1 MKKRGFTLI
10 ELLVVI
16 AIIGI
21 LAAILLPALAR
32 AREAARRSSC
42 QNNLKQW
49 GIVLKMYSN
58 EAKGGFPPMQ
68 LGNYPKSPADGGGY
82 RWALDVG
89 PNVFTLYPEYLTDP
103 MLAYCP
109 SKAGLSEAMA
119 KAKRNGEWCFG
130 YSANGGGD
138 CGRSI
143 DNSYGYLGWVIDRAS
158 MSAADSEPVTSAT
171 SIAKLGALGVTLPP
185 GLPANAV
192 MPRQVNAVLDT
203 LLDLN
208 TLPAYVSGA
217 AQGNAPSADKDADM
231 AASGE
236 PAGSG
241 NGGGNTVYRLREGIE
256 RFLITDINNAGSA
269 NVAQSSVWIMF
280 DQLSTAPAAYNHIPG
295 GANVLY
301 MDGHVEFKKY
311 DRNGEAPA
319 NEAMA
324 TFVGVL
330 TMEQ

>member
-1 MKKRGFTLI
+1 MKRRGFTLI

-49 GIVLKMYSN
+49 GLVLKMYSN

-68 LGNYPKSPADGGGY
+68 LGNYAMQTGGFT
-82 RWALDVG
+82 WVLDAG
-89 PNVFTLYPEYLTDP
+89 PNAFTLYPEYLTDP
-103 MLAYCP
+103 MIAFCP
-109 SKAGLSEAMA
+109 SKAGLSEAVVDA
-119 KAKRNGEWCFG
+119 KLNGQWCFG
-130 YSANGGGD
+130 YAPTNGSD
-138 CGRSI
+138 CARAI

-158 MSAADSEPVTSAT
+158 MSAADSELVTAAS
-171 SIAKLGALGVTLPP
+171 SVVKLQMMGLTLPP
-185 GLPANAV
+185 EMPPTAV
-192 MPRQVNAVLDT
+192 LPRQVNAVLDT
-203 LLDLN
+203 MVDLS
-208 TLPAYVSGA
+208 TLPAYYSGSA
-217 AQGNAPSADKDADM
+217 HGNAPSADKDANM
-231 AASGE
+231 ADPAMNE

-280 DQLSTAPAAYNHIPG
+280 DQLSTSPSAFNHIPG

-311 DRNGEAPA
+311 DRQGDAPA
-319 NEAMA
+319 NEAMEP
-324 TFVGVL
+324 FVGIL
-330 TMEQ
+330 PL